1 MNYKKI
7 IFSGIITA
15 LLGAGI
21 GWVIGRASPSP
32 YTAEIYRGL
41 DRKYLV
47 VGSTIGLLFGCSQ
60 EALRQLKQQQEM
72 QGKSSNTKGI
82 KPDRQRLNQK

>member
-21 GWVIGRASPSP
+21 GWVIGRALPSP

-41 DRKYLV
+41 DRKYLAI
-47 VGSTIGLLFGCSQ
+47 GSTLGLIFGCSQ
-60 EALRQLKQQQEM
+60 ETLRQLKQQSE
-72 QGKSSNTKGI
+72 SSLVSR
-82 KPDRQRLNQK
+82 DREEANKKQSS

>member
-1 MNYKKI
+1 MPFAFLEMNYKKI
-7 IFSGIITA
+7 VFSGIITA

-21 GWVIGRASPSP
+21 GWVIGRALPSP

-47 VGSTIGLLFGCSQ
+47 IGSTIGLIFGCSQ
-60 EALRQLKQQQEM
+60 ETLRQLKQQRDEEEANQE
-72 QGKSSNTKGI
+72 QSS
-82 KPDRQRLNQK
+82 